1 MRFFH
6 ECFSWLVVSLS
17 FLLFIGLECVAIYLI
32 YKLLGLIS

>member
-6 ECFSWLVVSLS
+6 ECIRWLVLSLS
-17 FLLFIGLECVAIYLI
+17 FLLFIGLECVAFYLV